1 MKMSKSNEEKK
12 MEEIKK
18 GEMISVTFIFS
29 QTTGELID
37 IKPIDGKEEELGNIL
52 DLEKLKKARITKLTD
67 HTLLFG
73 WGSPG
78 CVIVKTKYGGYIKV
92 CS

>member
-1 MKMSKSNEEKK
+1 MGKSSEEKRNEELK
-12 MEEIKK
+12 E
-18 GEMISVTFIFS
+18 GEKISVTFIFS
-29 QTTGELID
+29 PTTGELID
-37 IKPIDGKEEELGNIL
+37 VEPLTGEKCGLGKIL

-78 CVIVKTKYGGYIKV
+78 CVIVKTKYGGYIKI
-92 CS
+92 C